1 VSQYLEKGGGTM
13 IKTQYKVNVIK
24 DGALWFI
31 QVPSHEN
38 IFTQAQNI
46 DEIEPMTREV
56 ISLMLE
62 IPEDSFDLEFSFA
75 SDKSP
80 A

>member
-1 VSQYLEKGGGTM
+1 MSQYLEKGGGTM
-13 IKTQYKVNVIK
+13 IKTQYKANVQK

-31 QVPSHEN
+31 QLPSHEN

-62 IPEDSFDLEFSFA
+62 IPADSFDLELSFG
-75 SDKSP
+75 SNSQLS
-80 A
+80 

>member
-1 VSQYLEKGGGTM
+1 M
-13 IKTQYKVNVIK
+13 IKIQYKANVQK

-31 QVPSHEN
+31 QLPSHEN
-38 IFTQAQNI
+38 VFTQARNI
-46 DEIEPMTREV
+46 DEIESMTREV

-62 IPEDSFDLEFSFA
+62 IPADSFDLELSFVP
-75 SDKSP
+75 DMSP